1 MTFISQ
7 LYTGSIS
14 DREIIR
20 RSGFLNLPFDDKDSI
35 MADKGFTIQDLLPL
49 GVSLNLPPFLE
60 AKIGHPLDITSPQ
73 GSTLTGVL
81 LLNMN
86 FSYSIRA
93 TGSYFWPCSK
103 YLEETG
109 VGFISCSA
117 KLAWFLFR
125 LEIK

>member
-60 AKIGHPLDITSPQ
+60 ASSQIAAEDVVTRPCEQGNWDTWMILDPWNQ
-73 GSTLTGVL
+73 V
-81 LLNMN
+81 
-86 FSYSIRA
+86 
-93 TGSYFWPCSK
+93 K
-103 YLEETG
+103 
-109 VGFISCSA
+109 
-117 KLAWFLFR
+117 
-125 LEIK
+125 